1 MPDKRVLEGMRRVA
15 LYTRV
20 SSDEQAKHGLSLA
33 AQLETLQ
40 AYAKQNKLHIVDVYT
55 DEGISARKPY
65 KKRPEFMRML
75 SDVEAG
81 KIDLILI
88 IKLDRFF
95 RNVGD
100 YYEVARILDAHNVAW
115 IATEEEYDTTSANG
129 RLYLNVRL
137 SMAQDEADRDSERIH
152 FVFEGKKQRRE
163 VLTGGVPLGYKI
175 KDKHLVIDDDEA
187 EKVRAIYAHYIDF
200 RSIGATARWG
210 REVLGLSS
218 DTITFRKILK
228 NRVYIGERHGVKDFC
243 EPIIE
248 RDQFARVQELMLA
261 RSQRNSST
269 APKNIYLFSGLLRCA
284 ECGASM
290 HATTTRGHKYY
301 RCRKNETYYG
311 ACAHD
316 RRVRED
322 YVEQWLLTNLTAEMD
337 KYNADIRARAASRVL
352 IDTAKIRR
360 KMEKLKDLY
369 LDDMIDHDLYERDYT
384 KLRSQL
390 EAAEKAN
397 ADLPPEVDI
406 SAAKELLGLYP
417 TLPEAG
423 KRAFWAR
430 ILKRIEVD
438 ADKNIVI
445 FPA

>member
-1 MPDKRVLEGMRRVA
+1 MRRCA

-40 AYAKQNKLHIVDVYT
+40 TYSKQNKLHIVDVYT

-115 IATEEEYDTTSANG
+115 IATEEDYDTTTANG
-129 RLYLNVRL
+129 RLYLNIRL
-137 SMAQDEADRDSERIH
+137 SMAQDEADRDSERIN
-152 FVFEGKKQRRE
+152 FVFAGKKQRGE
-163 VLTGGVPLGYKI
+163 VLTGGLPLGYKI
-175 KDKHLVIDDDEA
+175 ADKRLSVDKKEA
-187 EKVRAIYAHYIDF
+187 KQVKAIYQHYIDCH
-200 RSIGATARWG
+200 SIGATARWA
-210 REVLGLSS
+210 REVLGLSFS
-218 DTITFRKILK
+218 VDTVRKMLK
-228 NRVYIGERHGVKDFC
+228 NRVYIGERHGIKDFC
-243 EPIIE
+243 PAIIDRE
-248 RDQFARVQELMLA
+248 QFSRVQELLLS
-261 RSQRNSST
+261 RSQRNSSQEQ
-269 APKNIYLFSGLLRCA
+269 KNIFLFSGLIRCA

-290 HATTTRGHKYY
+290 HSTTTKNHKYY
-301 RCRKNETYYG
+301 RCRQSEKYHT
-311 ACAHD
+311 CPHD

-322 YVEQWLLTNLTAEMD
+322 YIEQWLLTNLTTEMEN
-337 KYNADIRARAASRVL
+337 YNADLRARSANRVIVDTSR
-352 IDTAKIRR
+352 IKR

-369 LDDMIDHDLYERDYT
+369 LDDMIDREIYERDYNFF
-384 KLRSQL
+384 LSQL

-397 ADLPPEVDI
+397 ADLPPEIDI
-406 SAAKELLGLYP
+406 PKAKELLELYP
-417 TLPEAG
+417 ALPESG
-423 KRAFWAR
+423 KKAFWNR
-430 ILKRIEVD
+430 VLKRIEVD
-438 ADKNIVI
+438 AEKNIRI
-445 FPA
+445 LPA

>member
-40 AYAKQNKLHIVDVYT
+40 AYAKRNKLHIVDVYT

-115 IATEEEYDTTSANG
+115 IATEEEYDTTTANG
-129 RLYLNVRL
+129 RLYLNIRL
-137 SMAQDEADRDSERIH
+137 SVGQDESDRDSERIH

-175 KDKHLVIDDDEA
+175 VDKHLTIDDAEA
-187 EKVRAIYAHYIDF
+187 EKVKAIFSRYIDCH
-200 RSIGATARWG
+200 SIGGTARWA
-210 REVLGLSS
+210 REVLELDYSP
-218 DTITFRKILK
+218 DTIRKMLK
-228 NRVYIGERHGVKDFC
+228 NRVYLGERHGLKDFC

-248 RDQFARVQELMLA
+248 RGQFARVQELLLS
-261 RSQRNSST
+261 RSQRNSAN
-269 APKNIYLFSGLLRCA
+269 APKNIYLFAGLLRCA

-290 HATTTRGHKYY
+290 HSTTTKGHKYY
-301 RCRKNETYYG
+301 RCRQAETYHS
-311 ACAHD
+311 CAHD

-337 KYNADIRARAASRVL
+337 KYNADIRARAAGRALV
-352 IDTAKIRR
+352 DTAKIKR

-369 LDDMIDHDLYERDYT
+369 LDDMIERDLYERDFAL
-384 KLRSQL
+384 LRSQL

-397 ADLPPEVDI
+397 AELPPEIDI
-406 SAAKELLGLYP
+406 PKAKELLGLYP
-417 TLPEAG
+417 ALPDEG
-423 KRAFWAR
+423 KKAFWQR
-430 ILKRIEVD
+430 VIRRIEID
-438 ADKNIVI
+438 ADKNIRV
-445 FPA
+445 FPV

>member
-1 MPDKRVLEGMRRVA
+1 MPDKRVLDGLRRCA

-40 AYAKQNKLHIVDVYT
+40 AYAKRNKLHIVDVYT

-100 YYEVARILDAHNVAW
+100 YYEVARILDARNVKW
-115 IATEEEYDTTSANG
+115 IATEEEYDTTTANG
-129 RLYLNVRL
+129 RLYLNIRL

-152 FVFEGKKQRRE
+152 FVFEGKKQRGE
-163 VLTGGVPLGYKI
+163 VLTGICPLGYRVENKR
-175 KDKHLVIDDDEA
+175 LVIVPEEA
-187 EKVRAIYAHYIDF
+187 EKVKAIYRHYIDCH
-200 RSIGATARWG
+200 SIGGTARWA
-210 REVLGLSS
+210 REALGLDYSP
-218 DTITFRKILK
+218 DTIRKMLK
-228 NRVYIGERHGVKDFC
+228 NRVYIGERHGLKDFC
-243 EPIIE
+243 APIIE
-248 RDQFARVQELMLA
+248 RGQFSRVQELLLS
-261 RSQRNSST
+261 RSQRNSSNS
-269 APKNIYLFSGLLRCA
+269 PKYIYLFSGLLRCA

-290 HATTTRGHKYY
+290 HSTTTKGHKYY
-301 RCRKNETYYG
+301 RCRKSEKYRS
-311 ACAHD
+311 CAHD

-322 YVEQWLLTNLTAEMD
+322 YIESWLLTNLTSEME
-337 KYNADIRARAASRVL
+337 KFNSDIRARAVNRV
-352 IDTAKIRR
+352 IVDTAKIKR
-360 KMEKLKDLY
+360 KMEKLKELY
-369 LDDMIDHDLYERDYT
+369 LDDMIDIELYQRDYSL
-384 KLRSQL
+384 LRSQL

-397 ADLPPEVDI
+397 ADLPPEIDI
-406 SAAKELLGLYP
+406 LKAKELLALYP
-417 TLPEAG
+417 TLPEEG
-423 KRAFWAR
+423 KKAFWQR
-430 ILKRIEVD
+430 IIKRLEID
-438 ADKNIVI
+438 ADKNIRV

>member
-1 MPDKRVLEGMRRVA
+1 MPDKRVLDGLGRCA

-115 IATEEEYDTTSANG
+115 IATEEEYDTTTANG
-129 RLYLNVRL
+129 RLYLNIRL
-137 SMAQDEADRDSERIH
+137 SMSQDEADRDSERIH
-152 FVFEGKKQRRE
+152 FVFEGKKQRGE
-163 VLTGGVPLGYKI
+163 VLTGTYPLGYAI
-175 KDKHLVIDDDEA
+175 ENKHLVIVPDEA
-187 EKVRAIYAHYIDF
+187 EKVKAIYRRYIDCH
-200 RSIGATARWG
+200 SIGGTARWA
-210 REVLGLSS
+210 REVLGLDYSP
-218 DTITFRKILK
+218 DTIRKMLK
-228 NRVYIGERHGVKDFC
+228 NRVYRGERHGLKDFC

-248 RDQFARVQELMLA
+248 RGLFSRVQELLLS
-261 RSQRNSST
+261 RSQRNSGNSS
-269 APKNIYLFSGLLRCA
+269 KNIYLFAGLLRCA

-290 HATTTRGHKYY
+290 HSTTTKGHKYY
-301 RCRKNETYYG
+301 RCRKAETYH

-322 YVEQWLLTNLTAEMD
+322 YIENWLLTNLTTEME
-337 KYNADIRARAASRVL
+337 KYNSDIRARSVNRTL
-352 IDTAKIRR
+352 IDTAKIKR
-360 KMEKLKDLY
+360 KMEKLKELY
-369 LDDMIDHDLYERDYT
+369 LDDMIDIELYQRDYQFF
-384 KLRSQL
+384 RAQL

-397 ADLPPEVDI
+397 AELPPEIDI
-406 SAAKELLGLYP
+406 LKAKELLSLYP
-417 TLPEAG
+417 TLPDEG
-423 KRAFWAR
+423 KKAFWQR
-430 ILKRIEVD
+430 IVKRLEID
-438 ADKNIVI
+438 ADKNIRV

>member
-1 MPDKRVLEGMRRVA
+1 MPDKRVLDGLRRCA

-20 SSDEQAKHGLSLA
+20 SSEEQAKHGLSLA

-40 AYAKQNKLHIVDVYT
+40 TYSKQNKLHIVDVYT

-115 IATEEEYDTTSANG
+115 IATEEEYDTTTANG
-129 RLYLNVRL
+129 RLYLNIRL

-152 FVFEGKKQRRE
+152 FVFEGKKQRGE
-163 VLTGGVPLGYKI
+163 VLTGGVPLGYAIENKR
-175 KDKHLVIDDDEA
+175 LVVVPAQA
-187 EKVRAIYAHYIDF
+187 EKVKAIFQHYIDSH
-200 RSIGATARWG
+200 SIGATVRWA
-210 REVLGLSS
+210 REVLDLYYSPDS
-218 DTITFRKILK
+218 IRKMLK
-228 NRVYIGERHGVKDFC
+228 NRVYIGERHGIKNFC

-248 RDQFARVQELMLA
+248 RGQFARVQELLLS
-261 RSQRNSST
+261 RSQRNSGGVQ
-269 APKNIYLFSGLLRCA
+269 KNIFLFSGLLRCA
-284 ECGASM
+284 DCGSAM
-290 HATTTRGHKYY
+290 HATAVKGHKYY
-301 RCRKNETYYG
+301 RCRKFETYHS
-311 ACAHD
+311 CAHD

-322 YVEQWLLTNLTAEMD
+322 YIESWLLTNLTTEME
-337 KYNADIRARAASRVL
+337 KYNADIRARSVNRL
-352 IDTAKIRR
+352 IVDTAKIKR
-360 KMEKLKDLY
+360 KMEKLKELY
-369 LDDMIDHDLYERDYT
+369 LEDMIDIELYQRDYT
-384 KLRSQL
+384 LLHSQL

-397 ADLPPEVDI
+397 AELPPEIDI
-406 SAAKELLGLYP
+406 LKAKELLALYP
-417 TLPEAG
+417 ALPEEG
-423 KRAFWAR
+423 KKAFWQR
-430 ILKRIEVD
+430 IIKRLEID
-438 ADKNIVI
+438 ADKNIRV